1 MVKMKR
7 ALKAKLVPVYFKS
20 GRDAEYDNQLE
31 IVKELLKEEADI
43 MESIPL
49 GNPVSEEADAVLFPQ
64 LLGDAYEQLEDIR
77 ELSLPLLIVTS
88 EFGMFSMWD
97 WEILA
102 FLRSEGIE
110 TIAPYS
116 LEQAKTVC
124 KALCTKKKLSQSKF
138 IVYQDNPGELGRQD
152 SIFKRF
158 FWWEDRC
165 INLMKKKFG
174 VAVEK
179 RSFEELGKRTMNMP
193 DSEADAE
200 LENWSI
206 NASEDLSQRALRSG
220 VKLYLAVKEDIEK
233 EDSVVGIGINCLN
246 ESKYSDTTPCLAWN
260 MLYEKKGILWACEA
274 DIMSLLTACLVSNSL
289 DAPVIM
295 SNIYPF
301 LMGPTAL
308 KHEGIPSFPEIVDE
322 PENHILVAHCGYV
335 GVIPKPFATEWTLR
349 PKVLGIVD
357 ENAHVIDARL
367 PTGYI
372 TLVKLEPSLSKI
384 MAIEGISKGYVQYP
398 GSDCRNGLVI
408 KVNDGHEVIKR
419 VYSHHQILVPGHHS
433 QEVELI
439 GKVMNLKIEIL

>member
-7 ALKAKLVPVYFKS
+7 ALKAKLAPVYFKS
-20 GRDAEYDNQLE
+20 GRDEAYDNQLE

-43 MESIPL
+43 LESIPL
-49 GNPVSEEADAVLFPQ
+49 GSPVPEEADGVLFPQ

-88 EFGMFSMWD
+88 EFGTLNMWD

-116 LEQAKTVC
+116 LEQTKTVC
-124 KALCTKKKLSQSKF
+124 KALSAKKMLSQSKF
-138 IVYQDNPGELGRQD
+138 IVYQDNPGEGGRQD

-165 INLMKKKFG
+165 IDAMKKKFG
-174 VAVEK
+174 VDIEK
-179 RSFEELGKRTMNMP
+179 RSFEELGKRTMNIP

-206 NASEDLSQRALRSG
+206 NTSEDLSQRALRSG

-233 EDSVVGIGINCLN
+233 EDSVVGVGINCLN
-246 ESKYSDTTPCLAWN
+246 ESKYLDTTPCLAWN

-274 DIMSLLTACLVSNSL
+274 DIMSLLTAYLVSNSL
-289 DAPVIM
+289 DKPVMM

-301 LMGPTAL
+301 LMGLAAL
-308 KHEGIPSFPEIVDE
+308 KHEGIPNFPEIVDE

-335 GVIPKPFATEWTLR
+335 GVIPKSFATKWTLR

-372 TLVKLEPSLSKI
+372 TLVKLDPSLSKI
-384 MAIEGISKGYVQYP
+384 MSIEGISKGYVQYP

-419 VYSHHQILVPGHHS
+419 VYSHHQILVLGHRS
-433 QEVELI
+433 QEIELI
-439 GKVMNLKIEIL
+439 GKVMNLKVEIL

>member
-1 MVKMKR
+1 M
-7 ALKAKLVPVYFKS
+7 KAKLVPVYFKS
-20 GRDAEYDNQLE
+20 GRNENYDNQLE
-31 IVKELLKEEADI
+31 TVKELLKEDADI
-43 MESIPL
+43 IKPIPL
-49 GNPVSEEADAVLFPQ
+49 GKPVPKEADAVLFPQ

-77 ELSLPLLIVTS
+77 ELARARLPLLIVTS
-88 EFGMFSMWD
+88 ESGTFDMWD
-97 WEILA
+97 WEIIA

-110 TIAPYS
+110 VIAPYN
-116 LEQAKTVC
+116 LKQTKIAC
-124 KALCTKKKLSQSKF
+124 KALCAKKKLSQSKF
-138 IVYQDNPGELGRQD
+138 IIYQDNPGKGGKQD

-165 INLMKKKFG
+165 IDAMEKKFG
-174 VAVEK
+174 VNIEK
-179 RSFEELGKRTMNMP
+179 RSFEELGKRAMNML

-233 EDSVVGIGINCLN
+233 EDSVVGVGINCLN

-274 DIMSLLTACLVSNSL
+274 DIMSLLTAYLVNKSL
-289 DAPVIM
+289 DVPVMM

-301 LMGPTAL
+301 LMGLAAL
-308 KHEGIPSFPEIVDE
+308 KHERIPNFPEIVDE

-335 GVIPKPFATEWTLR
+335 GVIPKSFATEWTLR

-357 ENAHVIDARL
+357 ENAHAIDARL

-372 TLVKLEPSLSKI
+372 TLVKLDPSLSKI
-384 MAIEGISKGYVQYP
+384 MVIEGISKGYVQYQN
-398 GSDCRNGLVI
+398 SDCRNGLVI

-433 QEVELI
+433 QEIELI
-439 GKVMNLKIEIL
+439 GKLMDLKVEIL